1 MHTISPFRAVILV
14 AFVLTLAGPTQIP
27 AQSSPFSIRITTGA
41 AYLPLQDWGGF
52 FNNVADSEY
61 QHHTPDTYFG
71 TSVHLALSDRHAIAI
86 GAERIQTS
94 ASLFGYQ
101 ILMNETGDSLGILSV
116 DILTWAFQGTP
127 ITLSYEYRRQLS
139 NWSVIPFLSIGF
151 SYFRSQVQAD
161 LTHLTQAMPL
171 PGGTGSARKGEGYG
185 IHATLGLVTQ
195 FTKHL
200 QLISQVRYR
209 YADGMAFTD
218 DEGDIK
224 VEFTGFDASLGLGW
238 SF

>member
-1 MHTISPFRAVILV
+1 MYTTLPFRAMILV

-27 AQSSPFSIRITTGA
+27 AQSSPFSVRITTGA
-41 AYLPLQDWGGF
+41 AYPLLRDWGDFG
-52 FNNVADSEY
+52 NNVADSEY

-71 TSVHLALSDRHAIAI
+71 ASFHLALSDRHAIAI

-94 ASLFGYQ
+94 ASLFACS

-116 DILTWAFQGTP
+116 DILNWAFQGIP
-127 ITLSYEYRRQLS
+127 ITLSYEYRRPLS
-139 NWSVIPFLSIGF
+139 NWCIIPFLGIGL

-161 LTHLTQAMPL
+161 LTYLAQAMPL
-171 PGGTGSARKGEGYG
+171 PDGTGSTRKGEGYG

-218 DEGDIK
+218 DEGDVK